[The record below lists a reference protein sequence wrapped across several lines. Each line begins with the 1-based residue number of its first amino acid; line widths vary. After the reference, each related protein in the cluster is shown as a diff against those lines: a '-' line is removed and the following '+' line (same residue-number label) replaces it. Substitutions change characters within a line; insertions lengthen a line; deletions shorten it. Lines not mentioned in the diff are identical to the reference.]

1 MTWRRRKFEVNDY
14 NLSKIGERHNS
25 IGRVKQTKPILWSC
39 WGPFNVETLKLDTW
53 SLKPER
59 ELRQNLVWRLEIVVV
74 FGGAGG
80 AKHNYTATYRK
91 ESKRSSS
98 PRPWNGPSL
107 APVGHR
113 RTEANSATRP
123 TYGQLVSRRKMN
135 DETWVW
141 RQPRDRNQ
149 DSLHFFVRVQLLQIR
164 MTDALIDKFILT
176 RWSVAIS
183 NSLPRRECA
192 YIQSTVFFGSW

>member
-1 MTWRRRKFEVNDY
+1 MELLRAVQRW
-14 NLSKIGERHNS
+14 
-25 IGRVKQTKPILWSC
+25 
-39 WGPFNVETLKLDTW
+39 NVEAWHFELEAWAGTSSKLGV
-53 SLKPER
+53 KIK
-59 ELRQNLVWRLEIVVV
+59 WRLEIVVV
-74 FGGAGG
+74 FGSAGG

-149 DSLHFFVRVQLLQIR
+149 DSLHFFRTRSIIANKDDWCFNWQIHSHQVVCSNIKLTAAQRMRVYTI
-164 MTDALIDKFILT
+164 
-176 RWSVAIS
+176 
-183 NSLPRRECA
+183 NSLFRF
-192 YIQSTVFFGSW
+192 VVGGSSEVYS